1 MILRRYGSSYQSVD
15 MDFDAKAL
23 NEFAF
28 RRNRQESIPADDFE
42 ASFGTVQ
49 RVELSESAEGPVQYE
64 ALQSMLDKVREGV
77 EDVVARL
84 EAGQVLVIDNE
95 QGHDYP
101 KPRQHTRN
109 VIEEGENRLHF
120 EYTMHP
126 PLRVSVWQPAG

>member
-1 MILRRYGSSYQSVD
+1 MIFRRYGASYQSVD

-28 RRNRQESIPADDFE
+28 HRNRQQSIPVHDFDP
-42 ASFGTVQ
+42 SYKTVETA
-49 RVELSESAEGPVQYE
+49 ELSESAEGSVQYE
-64 ALQSMLDKVREGV
+64 VLQSMLDKVRAGIEQIL
-77 EDVVARL
+77 ARL
-84 EAGQVLVIDNE
+84 EPGQVLVIDNE

-101 KPRQHTRN
+101 KPRQHTSN

-126 PLRVSVWQPAG
+126 PLRVSVRQPTG